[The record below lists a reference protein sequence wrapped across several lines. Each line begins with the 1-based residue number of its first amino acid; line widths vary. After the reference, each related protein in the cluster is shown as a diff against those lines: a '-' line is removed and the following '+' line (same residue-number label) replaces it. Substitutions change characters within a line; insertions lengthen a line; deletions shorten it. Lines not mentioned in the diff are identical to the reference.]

1 MAVMS
6 IPRVAILAIVVA
18 LLGSGH
24 VAAQGRLG
32 HVIGRATDPGG
43 SPLPGVTVTVAGNG
57 VRRRAIT
64 GADGRF
70 DVTGVPAGVYE
81 AMAELQG
88 FERQS
93 QQVALTTSD
102 STLEIS
108 FALKVG
114 QLCEVDYVDLGF
126 SAAVIGVD
134 AILYVRVIHVEPT
147 KPIRKVCTADA
158 TTYEATIIER
168 VKTHSQGIQPPTIRW
183 VQDSQS
189 IEEHLGQDYLVFL
202 TWDGSRS
209 RYNAA
214 DGRYVFPVHDGT
226 VEFHRDDLPGM
237 SDGDSIE
244 HVTSV
249 IRALLASRP

>member
-1 MAVMS
+1 MAVMY

-18 LLGSGH
+18 LSGH

-32 HVIGRATDPGG
+32 HVIGRATDPLG
-43 SPLPGVTVTVAGNG
+43 SPLPGVKVTVAGNG
-57 VRRRAIT
+57 VRREAIT
-64 GADGRF
+64 GSDGRF
-70 DVTGVPAGVYE
+70 DVTGIPAGVYE
-81 AMAELQG
+81 ATAELAG

-108 FALKVG
+108 FGLNVG

-126 SAAVIGVD
+126 SNAVIGVD
-134 AILYVRVIHVEPT
+134 AILYVRVIRVEPT
-147 KPIRKVCTADA
+147 KPIRKVCTAGA
-158 TTYEATIIER
+158 TTYEATIIEG
-168 VKTHSQGIQPPTIRW
+168 VKTRSQGVQPSTIQW

-214 DGRYVFPVHDGT
+214 NGRYVFPIRDGT
-226 VEFHRDDLPGM
+226 VQFHGNYLLRM

-244 HVTSV
+244 HVTSE
-249 IRALLASRP
+249 IRAMLASRP

>member
-1 MAVMS
+1 MAVMY

-18 LLGSGH
+18 LPGSGQ

-32 HVIGRATDPGG
+32 HVIGRATDPLG
-43 SPLPGVTVTVAGNG
+43 SSLPGVTVTVAGNG
-57 VRRRAIT
+57 VRREAIT
-64 GADGRF
+64 GFDGRF
-70 DVTGVPAGVYE
+70 DVTGIPAGVYE
-81 AMAELQG
+81 ATAELPG
-88 FERQS
+88 FERQR
-93 QQVALTTSD
+93 QQVALTTPD
-102 STLEIS
+102 STLEVS
-108 FALKVG
+108 FALKLG
-114 QLCEVDYVDLGF
+114 QMCEVMYVDPGF
-126 SAAVIGVD
+126 SDMAVGSD
-134 AILYVRVIHVEPT
+134 AILYVRIVGVEPT
-147 KPIRKVCTADA
+147 KPIIKGCTVGA
-158 TTYEATIIER
+158 TTYMATVIEGI
-168 VKTHSQGIQPPTIRW
+168 KTRSQGVQPSTIQW

-202 TWDGSRS
+202 TWDSSRS

-214 DGRYVFPVHDGT
+214 DGRYVFPVHDGI